1 MQEMDTA
8 KQKESQLQNFASSL
22 RHYGMHD
29 QKTLTDWLTAF
40 DDLRSLLE
48 EKMHDH
54 PMQRQIV
61 FLDELPWMDTPRSNF
76 LSALE
81 HFWNGWELGK
91 LN

>member
-1 MQEMDTA
+1 
-8 KQKESQLQNFASSL
+8 
-22 RHYGMHD
+22 MHN

-48 EKMHDH
+48 EKMHDN

-81 HFWNGWELGK
+81 HFGMDGEPGK

>member
-22 RHYGMHD
+22 RHYGMHN

-61 FLDELPWMDTPRSNF
+61 FLDELP
-76 LSALE
+76 
-81 HFWNGWELGK
+81 
-91 LN
+91 